1 MGQQVEMLLSAAD
14 EQRLIDH
21 LTQRFP
27 HCCVV
32 NKTYPADWDRRT
44 MDRAEDATAWL
55 IIDDR
60 AVPILLEAAKQFV
73 GDPSHRWQIRSK
85 ARSCIEWTRDLL
97 GFGWGRLYL
106 NTTPDPIWLDIS
118 AETGDDV
125 ERMFRSARA
134 WVLANC
140 MNCSKGRIG
149 IWVSPCKLQ
158 EFRAA
163 QAKRDAE
170 NIKRQQLDPRDKR
183 YYELQRKKKDRLPYA
198 LPVVTGQLTLAL
210 FLVRSTRAHGPS
222 KRKRPRSSR
231 PGRAMRGRAKDLRQ
245 RWNGPPAAQRR
256 IGRLPTVDSHRARPI
271 AIHFRPPYATPVV
284 PRTVKYGWRPG
295 RSVK

>member
-125 ERMFRSARA
+125 ERMLRSARA

-183 YYELQRKKKDRLPYA
+183 YYELQRKKKDRL
-198 LPVVTGQLTLAL
+198 
-210 FLVRSTRAHGPS
+210 
-222 KRKRPRSSR
+222 
-231 PGRAMRGRAKDLRQ
+231 
-245 RWNGPPAAQRR
+245 
-256 IGRLPTVDSHRARPI
+256 TVDEIAVYILYCDKMIAYVKNDAATVQHWEQFKRELEERQTDRLQEKGKPQRPTR
-271 AIHFRPPYATPVV
+271 HTR
-284 PRTVKYGWRPG
+284 
-295 RSVK
+295 